1 MRIKMV
7 KAKLKILYSCCLLL
21 PLICGASDITKHT
34 LKRDYPDAPKR
45 TFIQNYKDMVF
56 ASCLTKAY
64 NDNKDIVKDIGSSEG
79 ALQQWVSYDINESV
93 DEEFKIV
100 NSYLSRNY
108 FNPIVEAQVKGVKFD
123 FLKCLDLYHSKELDK
138 LSRKVVPYPQRKA
151 SQGY

>member
-1 MRIKMV
+1 MV

-21 PLICGASDITKHT
+21 PLICGASDITNHT

-108 FNPIVEAQVKGVKFD
+108 FNPIVEEV
-123 FLKCLDLYHSKELDK
+123 
-138 LSRKVVPYPQRKA
+138 
-151 SQGY
+151 

>member
-1 MRIKMV
+1 MV

-34 LKRDYPDAPKR
+34 LKRDSPDAPKR

-56 ASCLTKAY
+56 ASCLNKAY

-79 ALQQWVSYDINESV
+79 VLQQWVSYDINESV

-138 LSRKVVPYPQRKA
+138 LARKVISYPQRKA

>member
-1 MRIKMV
+1 
-7 KAKLKILYSCCLLL
+7 
-21 PLICGASDITKHT
+21 
-34 LKRDYPDAPKR
+34 
-45 TFIQNYKDMVF
+45 MVF
-56 ASCLTKAY
+56 AFCLTKAY

-108 FNPIVEAQVKGVKFD
+108 FNPIVEAQIKGVKFD

-138 LSRKVVPYPQRKA
+138 LARKVVPYPQRKA